1 MRRDLRPSPVN
12 GPVSLGDYTNAA
24 DLKSLGG
31 RMFFAGTSDRKRQ
44 LEFMRL
50 LVPMTF
56 PKFVKVGAAMDYEF
70 RKSGH

>member
-1 MRRDLRPSPVN
+1 
-12 GPVSLGDYTNAA
+12 
-24 DLKSLGG
+24 
-31 RMFFAGTSDRKRQ
+31 MFFAGSSDRKRQ